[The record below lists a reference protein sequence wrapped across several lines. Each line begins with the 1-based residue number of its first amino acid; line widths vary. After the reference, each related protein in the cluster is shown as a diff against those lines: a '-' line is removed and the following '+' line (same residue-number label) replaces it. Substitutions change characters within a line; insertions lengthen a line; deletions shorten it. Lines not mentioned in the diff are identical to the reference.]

1 MIKTFKEHND
11 SWGNIQVVMTDK
23 DMTERGVFKSKM
35 PQINL
40 EIYLFHVLRAFG
52 RKVSTEKIK
61 IKDCASLTG
70 CDLYLLRAFGR
81 KVSTE
86 KIKITPGERSTVL
99 DLVQEITYARDE
111 ASYDEKYSYVPL
123 CLTQFAIM
131 KT

>member
-61 IKDCASLTG
+61 I
-70 CDLYLLRAFGR
+70 
-81 KVSTE
+81 
-86 KIKITPGERSTVL
+86 TPGERSTVL